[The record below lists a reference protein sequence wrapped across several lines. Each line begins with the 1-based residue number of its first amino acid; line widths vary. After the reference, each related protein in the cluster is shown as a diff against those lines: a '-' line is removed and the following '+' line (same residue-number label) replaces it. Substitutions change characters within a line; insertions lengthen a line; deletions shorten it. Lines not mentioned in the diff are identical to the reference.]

1 MFLYFLYF
9 ATRLINLGNLP
20 LFNDEAFFIYAIR
33 KIISDPVTNLFINFS
48 DGKEPLF
55 FWLYTLPVK
64 FSPDALLGIRIF
76 TVLLGFLTLIYL
88 QKIAKKLTINS
99 FWVGLAFIVSPF
111 LLFYH
116 RIAMQETL
124 LTFLLVASTYYLL
137 KNQKFLSGIF
147 LGLSL
152 LTKTSSL
159 AFLVPLL
166 IIKRNKISLLIAG
179 IIFLPA
185 LLGFTQITN
194 HNSGYFGI
202 ISFSQIIINLKM
214 AVRWLWEYQGPIG
227 LLGILMP
234 PVILESF
241 VAKIFFPRYFLFVI
255 PFVILLAVKIFQ
267 KRPWILLLLLI
278 PNFYLSSQI
287 IFNLPNAPLPYIERW
302 QYLEAWPAGYGI
314 KDTADYLKSQNIKSM
329 MTEDIMIT
337 KYGLLYYYQEL
348 NTSDPKSNIFVFK
361 KSKEIASEM
370 GLVKLYNSFDV
381 SVYRSYVG
389 SQ

>member
-1 MFLYFLYF
+1 M
-9 ATRLINLGNLP
+9 
-20 LFNDEAFFIYAIR
+20 
-33 KIISDPVTNLFINFS
+33 
-48 DGKEPLF
+48 
-55 FWLYTLPVK
+55 
-64 FSPDALLGIRIF
+64 
-76 TVLLGFLTLIYL
+76 
-88 QKIAKKLTINS
+88 
-99 FWVGLAFIVSPF
+99 
-111 LLFYH
+111 
-116 RIAMQETL
+116 
-124 LTFLLVASTYYLL
+124 
-137 KNQKFLSGIF
+137 
-147 LGLSL
+147 
-152 LTKTSSL
+152 
-159 AFLVPLL
+159 
-166 IIKRNKISLLIAG
+166 IAG

-287 IFNLPNAPLPYIERW
+287 IFNLPNASLPYIERW

-314 KDTADYLKSQNIKSM
+314 KETAYFLKKEGFDSVIS
-329 MTEDIMIT
+329 EDIMIT
-337 KYGLLYYYQEL
+337 NNGLQYYYPGLKVQKFKDQKEG
-348 NTSDPKSNIFVFK
+348 IFVFK

-381 SVYRSYVG
+381 SVYRSHVG